1 MLPISVAV
9 HLSGIHQVN
18 HRLAVPL
25 AYFFGGFGI
34 WGQMDIQAALGK
46 QSLDLDGGGKPLGCS
61 VVQRL
66 RWFSHGEFHIHLNG
80 VALVGPDFCPVLAEG
95 IPLLFITPHDFLQ
108 NVPVD
113 GVFSADTRQQRIDI
127 RPAMGIQLDPNNLR
141 LVPKDQ
147 ADILADPC
155 KIGCCFSHGALRI
168 LKLPPPG

>member
-1 MLPISVAV
+1 M

-127 RPAMGIQLDPNNLR
+127 RPAMGNLVF
-141 LVPKDQ
+141 LS
-147 ADILADPC
+147 A
-155 KIGCCFSHGALRI
+155 
-168 LKLPPPG
+168 LKLLEQLTEKGLLTVEEAEKSRTELERKLRPTLLFA

>member
-1 MLPISVAV
+1 
-9 HLSGIHQVN
+9 
-18 HRLAVPL
+18 
-25 AYFFGGFGI
+25 
-34 WGQMDIQAALGK
+34 MDIQAALGK